1 MMRPIAA
8 FLLCLVL
15 LPTLAFA
22 EAGPKE
28 IEEAR
33 RMFRNFVLL
42 ENSYNPDMVDYYAD
56 DARIITTV
64 ILPNSEREFKTTGKA
79 FKEALAPYLYTAR
92 TVGEW
97 FAYTNVTAVPEGNG
111 VRILASRT
119 SQLSDE
125 TYPYQAFV
133 ARGPGGKWL
142 IYEER
147 TVVRPTGK

>member
-1 MMRPIAA
+1 MRPLAA
-8 FLLCLVL
+8 FLLCFLL
-15 LPTLAFA
+15 LPNLAFA
-22 EAGPKE
+22 QAGPRE

-33 RMFRNFVLL
+33 KMFRQFVLL
-42 ENSYNPDMVDYYAD
+42 ENSYNPDVTNLYAD
-56 DARIITTV
+56 NAKIYTTV
-64 ILPNSEREFKTTGKA
+64 IMPNAEREFQTTGQA
-79 FKEALAPYLYTAR
+79 FKEALAPYLVTAR
-92 TVGEW
+92 NVGEW